1 MLEKLEANEEQKK
14 KNINSTSFAKKQA
27 NSVKITTIFFQDW
40 VETKTEL
47 TK

>member
-1 MLEKLEANEEQKK
+1 MKSKK
-14 KNINSTSFAKKQA
+14 KNFNSTSFAKKQA

-47 TK
+47 TTE